1 MLLSIPTL
9 ILVTVFLLG
18 LMGTLTLH
26 TWARGKRERPLGYL
40 GAMLLLAS
48 VGVALISLRER
59 GYDLVPLVLGNIVLL
74 LSAALGW
81 TAMRTLAGRAP
92 YLPGIAMGVVV
103 WLLFCFTPVF
113 YDSLSLRITVY
124 STLAAAYSGLGIVEL
139 WRSRNRLDMA
149 YMPAL
154 LILGMH
160 TIFYLVRLI
169 VDEGL
174 SLENAL
180 SGSGDG
186 ARFFAV
192 MLFES
197 MLYATGIAYI
207 TLAMVKEQAEKK
219 YKTAANTDELTG
231 IGNRRAFITQGE
243 QILAEAKRTH
253 TPITLLLFDLDHF
266 KRLND
271 SLGHQAGD
279 QALIAF
285 SQLATRNLRHGDVFG
300 RIGGEEFACL
310 LPGAGEQI
318 ATLVA
323 QNIRQRFHSAALPT
337 PGSLSVSIGVVT
349 SEAAGYELSRLL
361 ALADDA
367 LYAAKAAGR
376 NRVHVFEHS
385 AANEPAIEG

>member
-81 TAMRTLAGRAP
+81 TAMRTLAGRTP
-92 YLPGIAMGVVV
+92 YPPGIVLGVVV
-103 WLLFCFTPVF
+103 WLLFCLFPVF
-113 YDSLSLRITVY
+113 YDSLPLRITVY
-124 STLAAAYSGLGIVEL
+124 STLAAGYSGLGIVEL
-139 WRSRNRLDMA
+139 WRSRRRLNVA
-149 YMPAL
+149 YLPAL
-154 LILGMH
+154 LIMGMH
-160 TIFYLVRLI
+160 TSFYILRIL
-169 VDEGL
+169 VDEGV
-174 SLENAL
+174 SLEHAL
-180 SGSGDG
+180 SGSGSG
-186 ARFFAV
+186 ARFFAF

-207 TLAMVKEQAEKK
+207 TLAMVKEQAEQK

-243 QILAEAKRTH
+243 HVLADAKRNKA
-253 TPITLLLFDLDHF
+253 PIALLLFDLDHF
-266 KRLND
+266 KHLND

-285 SQLATRNLRHGDVFG
+285 SQLATHNLRHDDVFG

-385 AANEPAIEG
+385 AASEPAIEG